1 MSWRAPRTR
10 VTPLTLVSVLLL
22 LVLVAAAPAA
32 LASRHGENK
41 HDYKHEIED
50 LEEQWRKAQ
59 VAGDI
64 PVLDRFMSEDYVGI
78 SMSGEVNTKA
88 QQLSRIR
95 DRSFVLTRIDL
106 EDTKVKLLGQVA
118 IVTGKASVEG
128 TSEGTSMNGKYRY
141 TRIYQRN
148 PSGEGWKVT
157 NFEAT
162 RIHHR
167 KDAAIEARSDGRPS

>member
-1 MSWRAPRTR
+1 MSWRAARTR

-22 LVLVAAAPAA
+22 LALVAAPAA
-32 LASRHGENK
+32 MASHHAENK
-41 HDYKHEIED
+41 HDYKHEIEL

-59 VAGDI
+59 IAGDV
-64 PVLDRFMSEDYVGI
+64 PALDRFMSEDYVGI
-78 SMSGEVNTKA
+78 SMSGQVNTKA
-88 QQLSRIR
+88 QQLSRVR

-128 TSEGTSMNGKYRY
+128 TSEGISMNGKYRY
-141 TRIYQRN
+141 TRIYQRD
-148 PSGEGWKVT
+148 PAGGWKVT

-162 RIHHR
+162 RIHNR
-167 KDAAIEARSDGRPS
+167 KDAAIQARSDGKPS